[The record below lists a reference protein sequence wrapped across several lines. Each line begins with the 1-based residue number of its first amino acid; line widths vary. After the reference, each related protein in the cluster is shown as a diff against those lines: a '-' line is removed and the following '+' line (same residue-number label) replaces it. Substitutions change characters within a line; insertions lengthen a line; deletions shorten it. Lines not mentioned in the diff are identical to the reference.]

1 VVDALAKDNLD
12 QALREAMLLPSIDAD
27 PLVRAILDAFGNQ
40 EAAKQAIAGIKNPED
55 QKRARAW
62 LEVLSVSEK

>member
-1 VVDALAKDNLD
+1 
-12 QALREAMLLPSIDAD
+12 LPSIDAD
-27 PLVRAILDAFGNQ
+27 PLVRAILDAFENQ
-40 EAAKQAIAGIKNPED
+40 EAAKRAIAGLKNPED